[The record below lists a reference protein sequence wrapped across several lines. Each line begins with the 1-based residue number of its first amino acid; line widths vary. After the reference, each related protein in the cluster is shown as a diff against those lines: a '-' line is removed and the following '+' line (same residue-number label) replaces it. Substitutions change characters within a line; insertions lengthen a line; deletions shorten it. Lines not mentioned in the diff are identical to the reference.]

1 MPQENNKN
9 NQNNNE
15 NVLTPGAGMVNT
27 GGERRV
33 VVDNGA
39 ANSTP
44 GGSTSGDTG
53 DTGEATVPNTGDTG
67 ESVKALE
74 SKIEA
79 LAATL
84 ESLAG
89 KLTAPVG
96 DSSKDSVEDSA
107 AGESTSVDTGDTG
120 ETGETTPGG
129 STSVDTGVELRE
141 ALERVSSLE
150 AELSRA
156 RYRDAIRDNAAS
168 AEVNVS
174 AALDSDIVREAL
186 KEVDLADSA
195 AVTAALKSVSDNHS
209 YLKQVSQTRI
219 PRSNGVTPGTKV
231 AGSLSRTEF
240 DALSYKDKL
249 AWKLANPD
257 AFSALM
263 SH

>member
-1 MPQENNKN
+1 MTQENDKN

-15 NVLTPGAGMVNT
+15 NVLTPGAGMVN
-27 GGERRV
+27 V
-33 VVDNGA
+33 NDGA
-39 ANSTP
+39 ANTTP

-53 DTGEATVPNTGDTG
+53 DTGDATTTNTGDTG
-67 ESVKALE
+67 ESVMALE

-96 DSSKDSVEDSA
+96 TSTGSA
-107 AGESTSVDTGDTG
+107 STSVDTGDTG
-120 ETGETTPGG
+120 ETTPGG
-129 STSVDTGVELRE
+129 STSVESGVELRE

-156 RYRDAIRDNAAS
+156 RYRDAIRNNAES
-168 AEVNVS
+168 AEVNIS
-174 AALDSDIVREAL
+174 AALDSDIVRESL
-186 KEVDLADSA
+186 KEVDLADSD
-195 AVTAALKSVSDNHS
+195 AVTAALKEVGEKHS
-209 YLKQVSQTRI
+209 YLKNVTKTRV
-219 PRSNGVTPGTKV
+219 PRSNGVTPGTKA

-249 AWKLANPD
+249 AWKQANPD